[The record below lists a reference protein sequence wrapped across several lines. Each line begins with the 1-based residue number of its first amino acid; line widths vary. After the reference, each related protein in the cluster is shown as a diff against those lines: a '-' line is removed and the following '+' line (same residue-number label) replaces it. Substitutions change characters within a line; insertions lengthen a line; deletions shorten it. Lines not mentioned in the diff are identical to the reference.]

1 MINIIILT
9 DSICPWC
16 YIGKKSFDD
25 AIKQFETHYFSI
37 KWLPFQLNP
46 NMPKEGMDRKNY
58 LIKKFG
64 NEKKAIEVYTP
75 IVNKF
80 NENRIDFDLSKIQ
93 FTPNTFNANQLI
105 YWGQLE
111 GKGNEVVENLFKAYF
126 LEGKNLGDI
135 NNLIELGVKSGL
147 TKKITLAT
155 FEDNKEIKIIQEIED
170 KYRKAGVS
178 GVPTFIINNDYV
190 VPGAQS
196 KEFWLVVLKEL
207 TQKYR
212 SMYS

>member
-1 MINIIILT
+1 MIKIIILS
-9 DSICPWC
+9 DPICPWC
-16 YIGKKSFDD
+16 YIGKKCFDE
-25 AIKQFETHYFSI
+25 AIKQFESHYFSI

-64 NEKKAIEVYTP
+64 NEKKTIEVYTP

-80 NENRIDFDLSKIQ
+80 NENKIDFDLSKIQ
-93 FTPNTFNANQLI
+93 TTPNTFNANQLI

-111 GKGNEVVENLFKAYF
+111 DKGNDVVENLFKAYF

-135 NNLIELGVKSGL
+135 NCLIEIGMKSGL
-147 TKKITLAT
+147 TKKITPT
-155 FEDNKEIKIIQEIED
+155 VFENTKDIKIVQDIEN

-196 KEFWLVVLKEL
+196 REFWQEVLKEL
-207 TQKYR
+207 TQKSR
-212 SMYS
+212 RMYS

>member
-1 MINIIILT
+1 MIKIIILS
-9 DSICPWC
+9 DPICPWC
-16 YIGKKSFDD
+16 YIGKKCFDE
-25 AIKQFETHYFSI
+25 AIKQFDSHYFSI
-37 KWLPFQLNP
+37 KWLPFQLIP
-46 NMPKEGMDRKNY
+46 KMPKEGMDRKNY

-64 NEKKAIEVYTP
+64 NEKKTIEVYTP

-80 NENRIDFDLSKIQ
+80 NENKIDFDLSKIQ
-93 FTPNTFNANQLI
+93 TTPNTFNANQLI

-111 GKGNEVVENLFKAYF
+111 GKGNAVVENLFKAYF

-135 NNLIELGVKSGL
+135 NCLIEIGIKSGL
-147 TKKITLAT
+147 TKKITST
-155 FEDNKEIKIIQEIED
+155 VFENTKDIKIVQDIEN

-196 KEFWLVVLKEL
+196 REFWQGVLKEL
-207 TQKYR
+207 TQKSR
-212 SMYS
+212 RMYS

>member
-1 MINIIILT
+1 M
-9 DSICPWC
+9 
-16 YIGKKSFDD
+16 
-25 AIKQFETHYFSI
+25 
-37 KWLPFQLNP
+37 
-46 NMPKEGMDRKNY
+46 
-58 LIKKFG
+58 
-64 NEKKAIEVYTP
+64 YTP

-80 NENRIDFDLSKIQ
+80 KENKIDFDLSKIQ
-93 FTPNTFNANQLI
+93 TTPNTFRANQLI
-105 YWGQLE
+105 YWSQLE

-135 NNLIELGVKSGL
+135 NCLIEIGMKSGL
-147 TKKITLAT
+147 IKKITST
-155 FEDNKEIKIIQEIED
+155 VFENTKDIKIVQDIEN

-196 KEFWLVVLKEL
+196 KEFWQGVLKEL

>member
-1 MINIIILT
+1 MIKIIILS
-9 DSICPWC
+9 DPICPWC
-16 YIGKKSFDD
+16 YIGKKCFDE
-25 AIKQFETHYFSI
+25 AIKQFESHYFSI

-46 NMPKEGMDRKNY
+46 NMHKEGMDRKNY

-64 NEKKAIEVYTP
+64 NEKNTIEVYTP

-80 NENRIDFDLSKIQ
+80 NENKIDFDLSKIQ
-93 FTPNTFNANQLI
+93 TTPNTFNANQLI

-126 LEGKNLGDI
+126 LEVKNLGDI
-135 NNLIELGVKSGL
+135 NCLIEIGMKSGL
-147 TKKITLAT
+147 TKKITST
-155 FEDNKEIKIIQEIED
+155 VFENAKDIKIVQDIEN

-196 KEFWLVVLKEL
+196 REFWQGVLREL

-212 SMYS
+212 RMYS

>member
-1 MINIIILT
+1 MIKIIILS
-9 DSICPWC
+9 DPICPWC
-16 YIGKKSFDD
+16 YIGKKCFDE
-25 AIKQFETHYFSI
+25 AIKQFESHYFSI

-64 NEKKAIEVYTP
+64 NEKKTIEVYTP

-80 NENRIDFDLSKIQ
+80 NENKIDFDLSKIQ
-93 FTPNTFNANQLI
+93 ITPNTFNANQLI

-111 GKGNEVVENLFKAYF
+111 GKGNDIVENLFKAYF

-135 NNLIELGVKSGL
+135 NCLIEIGMKSGL
-147 TKKITLAT
+147 TKKITST
-155 FEDNKEIKIIQEIED
+155 VFENTKDIKIVQDIEN

-196 KEFWLVVLKEL
+196 KEFWQGVLREL

-212 SMYS
+212 RMYS